1 MTLVPQPQQR
11 SELDDI
17 LARQSRPSTR
27 LPSWRIRE
35 IERQRE
41 MDQIA
46 EPYLARLREISL
58 QKKAEAETRALTGK
72 EKMDQTDEEQE
83 RSWWDFLRRE
93 EKKALK
99 DLTEI
104 ERQQRSEDR
113 REARRDGKRSNPGE
127 NAPSDSRIPHPAT
140 RSPRRSNT
148 MPGGFGSDDLTLSH

>member
-1 MTLVPQPQQR
+1 
-11 SELDDI
+11 
-17 LARQSRPSTR
+17 
-27 LPSWRIRE
+27 
-35 IERQRE
+35 
-41 MDQIA
+41 MDRIA

-58 QKKAEAETRALTGK
+58 QKKAEAEARALTGK

-113 REARRDGKRSNPGE
+113 REAMRDGKRSNLGE
-127 NAPSDSRIPHPAT
+127 NAPSDSLEKEVSVSARRKRTGRSKPYRIPHPAT